1 MALRRPRRSVG
12 LRDQADLIPEE
23 FDESF
28 QPIIGAAVTI
38 RPLRPDDAG
47 IERDFVSGLSGE
59 SRYNRLLG
67 GAIKVSDEYIRRLT
81 ELDWSREAAFAAITM
96 LGERESI
103 IGVARYVAD
112 ESGEDCEFALVLADA
127 WQGRGI
133 GRRML
138 EKLQRVAARRGI
150 KRMHGDILSTNAQM
164 LALVRKLGFRLKRH
178 PQDATITRATR
189 ELLPQA
195 AD

>member
-1 MALRRPRRSVG
+1 VRQEAP
-12 LRDQADLIPEE
+12 LIPEE
-23 FDESF
+23 YDESF
-28 QPIIGAAVTI
+28 QPIIGAPVTI
-38 RPLRPDDAG
+38 RPLRPDDSG
-47 IERDFVSGLSGE
+47 IERDFVTGLSDE

-103 IGVARYVAD
+103 IGVARYVIEEGG
-112 ESGEDCEFALVLADA
+112 ESCEFALVLADV

-138 EKLQRVAARRGI
+138 EKLMTIAARRGI
-150 KRMHGDILSTNAQM
+150 RSMHGDILSTNSQM
-164 LALVRKLGFRLKRH
+164 LSLVRKLVFRLNRH
-178 PQDATITRATR
+178 PQDATITRAT
-189 ELLPQA
+189 LDLA
-195 AD
+195 APA

>member
-1 MALRRPRRSVG
+1 MVADPARE
-12 LRDQADLIPEE
+12 DQVLIPEE
-23 FDESF
+23 YDESF
-28 QPIIGAAVTI
+28 QPIIGAPVTI
-38 RPLRPDDAG
+38 RPLRPDDAA
-47 IERDFVSGLSGE
+47 IERDFVTGLSDE
-59 SRYNRLLG
+59 TRYNRLLG

-138 EKLQRVAARRGI
+138 EKLMAVAARRGI
-150 KRMHGDILSTNAQM
+150 KRMHGEILSTNAPM
-164 LALVRKLGFRLKRH
+164 LGLMRKLGYRLKHH
-178 PQDATITRATR
+178 PQDATVTRASR
-189 ELLPQA
+189 ELPSPA
-195 AD
+195 AT

>member
-1 MALRRPRRSVG
+1 
-12 LRDQADLIPEE
+12 
-23 FDESF
+23 
-28 QPIIGAAVTI
+28 
-38 RPLRPDDAG
+38 
-47 IERDFVSGLSGE
+47 E

-96 LGERESI
+96 IGDRESI
-103 IGVARYVAD
+103 IGVARYVI
-112 ESGEDCEFALVLADA
+112 EQGGEDCEFALVLADA

-138 EKLQRVAARRGI
+138 DKLMSVAARRGVR
-150 KRMHGDILSTNAQM
+150 RMHGDILSSNASM

-178 PQDATITRATR
+178 PQDATITLAAR
-189 ELLPQA
+189 ELLQ
-195 AD
+195 D

>member
-1 MALRRPRRSVG
+1 MGGDPARE
-12 LRDQADLIPEE
+12 DQVLIPEE
-23 FDESF
+23 YDESF
-28 QPIIGAAVTI
+28 QPIIGAPVTI
-38 RPLRPDDAG
+38 RPLRPDDSG
-47 IERDFVSGLSGE
+47 IERDFVSGLSDE

-103 IGVARYVAD
+103 IGVARYVIEEGG
-112 ESGEDCEFALVLADA
+112 ESCEFALVLADV

-138 EKLQRVAARRGI
+138 EKLMTVAARRGVR
-150 KRMHGDILSTNAQM
+150 RMHGDILSTNSSM
-164 LALVRKLGFRLKRH
+164 LALVRKLGFRLERH
-178 PQDATITRATR
+178 PQDATVTRAA
-189 ELLPQA
+189 LDLA
-195 AD
+195 APA